1 MSTLRGPIED
11 IFVLAPPRLTGL
23 RLVVRLLHLRVK
35 ARNLLM
41 RCVQTCLLSA
51 TLAAISCGC
60 HGHAIT
66 GRTIV
71 PQAQRP
77 VAKDATRE
85 ELLDAYNAIARNM
98 KTLSATVEL
107 KPTAGSRYSGV
118 IEEYH
123 EVKAFLLAER
133 PAEIRM
139 IGQAP
144 VIGKTVFDMASDG
157 DTFRVSI
164 PTKNKFL
171 VGSVAGERNSAKPIE
186 NLRPQHLLDALLW
199 PEIRKEEAVT
209 MKEFNNEQGRY
220 YVLTVLRGG
229 YQLEVL
235 REIWF
240 DRANLQV
247 ARIQHFGPKGTLLSD
262 VSFSE
267 WEPIDNSSPAQ
278 SSAPPASTTSAAST
292 ALGPAPAPIIT
303 SFPRNILIDRPHDDY
318 KLELQ
323 VAKVAVN
330 EEIPADRFKLEQPA
344 GSELVRVGD
353 TADARPASE
362 N

>member
-1 MSTLRGPIED
+1 M
-11 IFVLAPPRLTGL
+11 
-23 RLVVRLLHLRVK
+23 K
-35 ARNLLM
+35 

-60 HGHAIT
+60 HGRTIT
-66 GRTIV
+66 GRTVV
-71 PQAQRP
+71 PQNQRP

-85 ELLDAYNAIARNM
+85 ELLAAYNAIARNT
-98 KTLSATVEL
+98 KTLNATVEL

-133 PAEIRM
+133 PAEIRV

-209 MKEFNNEQGRY
+209 MREFNNEQGRY

-247 ARIQHFGPKGTLLSD
+247 ARIQNFGPKGTLLSD
-262 VSFSE
+262 VSFSD
-267 WEPIDNSSPAQ
+267 WEPLDNSTTAQ
-278 SSAPPASTTSAAST
+278 SSTPNGSSNST
-292 ALGPAPAPIIT
+292 APTLAQVPGLT
-303 SFPRNILIDRPHDDY
+303 SFPRAILIDRPHDDY
-318 KLELQ
+318 KLEFQ
-323 VAKVAVN
+323 VTKIAVN

-344 GSELVRVGD
+344 GSELVRVGE
-353 TADARPASE
+353 TADAKPATESKPR
-362 N
+362 